1 MASLIYNGRLPRFCM
16 ATPSPGRARAPTA
29 TAVGASRR
37 APSRRRHRRRRTSPA
52 ARRPPSGERRPACA
66 SPQRSHRGRRVRR
79 RRHQTWRTAPER
91 AALPR
96 SLLEAAPT
104 ALVQEQEQEQVQVQ
118 EWERERR
125 EIPLSQRIHGLHAAE
140 YMRRTWW
147 TASPLPLK
155 ASSHTPLLRR

>member
-1 MASLIYNGRLPRFCM
+1 MPAEPVQAAAAAAAAVMVVGPASL
-16 ATPSPGRARAPTA
+16 A
-29 TAVGASRR
+29 
-37 APSRRRHRRRRTSPA
+37 
-52 ARRPPSGERRPACA
+52 
-66 SPQRSHRGRRVRR
+66 RSHLTH
-79 RRHQTWRTAPER
+79 HQEQ
-91 AALPR
+91 
-96 SLLEAAPT
+96 E
-104 ALVQEQEQEQVQVQ
+104 QEQEQEQVQVQ